1 MKDISYRVALGGIVA
16 ALCLICMFLAGI
28 MPALYIILPMI
39 AGVLLMIIVTEV
51 SVGWAA
57 LTYIAVGM
65 LSMIICA
72 DKEAALLFIIVFGH
86 YPILRFYIQAV
97 RSKPLRILIKLV
109 LFNISL
115 VVYYW
120 ITVTLLGLQTGED
133 SLGDLGKAGLILA
146 LFVCNFILICHDF
159 NLGHIHTYYVRKLR
173 PYFRRKR

>member
-1 MKDISYRVALGGIVA
+1 MKDISYRVALGGIVS

-72 DKEAALLFIIVFGH
+72 DKEASLLFIIVFGH
-86 YPILRFYIQAV
+86 YPILRYYLKKIKQ
-97 RSKPLRILIKLV
+97 RQLRLFLKLL
-109 LFNISL
+109 LFNMTLI
-115 VVYYW
+115 VYYW
-120 ITVTLLGLQTGED
+120 ITVSILGLQEADD
-133 SLGDLGKAGLILA
+133 SLGSLGKAGLFGA
-146 LFVCNFILICHDF
+146 WAVCNFILVCHDF
-159 NLGHIHTYYVRKLR
+159 NLGYIHAYYVKKMR
-173 PYFRRKR
+173 PYFRRRR